1 MKRISIPPA
10 VYSFCKDNWR
20 WGVLLLYGTVLVAI
34 ELFLSYWYGANK
46 TFFNPFIQSWP
57 FVLLVYAVGRL
68 IPGWGGKLFFSFFII
83 LSTLLTFVCGFL
95 LCVFKLPLTVDI
107 FFVLAASSVEESRE
121 FMATFVDWRIWLISI
136 ICIAIPVSMLIF
148 VWKSSFKPGK
158 ASTIAALLLMIPF
171 LINVIRFTVRGDH
184 EAIYKRNLETEMPVR
199 YFDFRRSLNNLVS
212 MVTDPRLPGG
222 IRKTTGEKIFGVL
235 VIGESATRNHWG
247 LYGYF
252 RNTTPEME
260 KLRKDLLIFDD
271 AVSADVVTSPNCQ
284 LMFSTSEYPSMEPL
298 DYTAF
303 SVLKA
308 AGYKII
314 CISNQFRL
322 GPFDGPV
329 NLLYYGAYPKE
340 FLQEQKPRSKDEV
353 VLDRVKKY
361 LSETEAPALIIV
373 HLLGSHA
380 RFNQRYPESFDK
392 FGGKPHPG
400 DAEFPAKT
408 VRRINEY
415 DNSILYTDYILGKI
429 AGMVRDL
436 KCPGYMLYVSDHGEC
451 PESLVGRS
459 KTSTAPP
466 FFEVPMIFYAN
477 EQYRKVF
484 PEFWNTA
491 AKNTGKP
498 YITDGMVHSIIST
511 AQVTHDG
518 FPAEKDIFSAKFTGR
533 EDRHIGVK
541 GFPYHKTEVRKPYYI
556 DRNCAKKTL

>member
-1 MKRISIPPA
+1 MKAVSIPPA

-95 LCVFKLPLTVDI
+95 LCTFNLPLTVDI

-121 FMATFVDWRIWLISI
+121 FMAAFVDWKVWLILI
-136 ICIAIPVSMLIF
+136 ICIAIPAAMLYF
-148 VWKSSFKPGK
+148 VWTSSFKRSK
-158 ASTIAALLLMIPF
+158 VSTIAALLLMIPF
-171 LINVIRFTVRGDH
+171 LINVIRFTVRGDY
-184 EAIYKRNLETEMPVR
+184 EALYKRNQETEMPVR

-212 MVTDPRLPGG
+212 MVTHPKLPGG

-271 AVSADVVTSPNCQ
+271 AVSADVVTSPNCL
-284 LMFSTSEYPSMEPL
+284 LMFSTSEFPSMEPL

-308 AGYKII
+308 AGFKII

-329 NLLYYGAYPKE
+329 NILYYGAHPKE
-340 FLQEQKPRSKDEV
+340 FLQEQNSNGKDEV

-373 HLLGSHA
+373 HLLGSHT
-380 RFNQRYPESFDK
+380 RFNQRYPQSFDR
-392 FGGKPHPG
+392 FGRMAHPRE
-400 DAEFPAKT
+400 AEFSDKT
-408 VRRINEY
+408 FRHINEY
-415 DNSILYTDYILGKI
+415 DNSILYTDHVLGRI
-429 AGMVRDL
+429 AAMLREL
-436 KCPGYMLYVSDHGEC
+436 KSPGYMLYVSDHGEC
-451 PESLVGRS
+451 PESPVGRS
-459 KTSTAPP
+459 KTSTAPS
-466 FFEVPMIFYAN
+466 FFEIPMIFYAN
-477 EQYRKVF
+477 DAYRKSF
-484 PEFWNTA
+484 PLFLQTA
-491 AKNTGKP
+491 AKNAGKP
-498 YITDGMVHSIIST
+498 YITDWMVHSIIST

-541 GFPYHKTEVRKPYYI
+541 EFPYRKTEVRKPFYV